1 SGLSGSA
8 VWGVPTL
15 PQASSSQTIRRS
27 SRPLSRNFSAVGNSA
42 ERLLVTSTRAPESE
56 SLCDSAISPSSG
68 DRCTIRAPAFSAP
81 KKLTGRSEEHTSE
94 LQSPYDL
101 VCRLLLEKKK

>member
-1 SGLSGSA
+1 MRSGA
-8 VWGVPTL
+8 AP
-15 PQASSSQTIRRS
+15 
-27 SRPLSRNFSAVGNSA
+27 

-81 KKLTGRSEEHTSE
+81 KKLIGMIGRVAEEQRDRSVLAIAGAQE
-94 LQSPYDL
+94 
-101 VCRLLLEKKK
+101 C